1 MSPMNLAATLKS
13 EISRVSRKEQK
24 SQTLALKKASA
35 QYRSDIAALKR
46 RVAALEHL
54 ISHLSKGRG
63 GPAAPQ
69 ADQSSTAN
77 IRFSAKGFASLRKK
91 QGLSPA
97 DMGLLIG
104 VSDQSVYKYEKGEV
118 QPKAKTI
125 ATIAVLRGLGKK
137 AVAEKLAALK

>member
-1 MSPMNLAATLKS
+1 MNLAATLKS

-46 RVAALEHL
+46 RVAALEQV
-54 ISHLSKGRG
+54 ISRLSKGRAA
-63 GPAAPQ
+63 PAAPP
-69 ADQSSTAN
+69 ADESPTAG

-91 QGLSPA
+91 LGLSTA
-97 DMGLLIG
+97 DIGLLIG

-118 QPKAKTI
+118 QPKSKTI
-125 ATIAVLRGLGKK
+125 VAIAGLRGLGKK
-137 AVAEKLAALK
+137 VVAEKLAALK